1 MAIDG
6 LTIKLLIDTKAQKVC
21 FAEAGDDVI
30 ELLSCLLCL
39 PMGTIVNLLT
49 KERMVGSIGNVLD
62 SVQEL
67 NAKYV
72 CSSKS
77 KEPYLSPA
85 PAMLC
90 PLQQLLDAPLNVNS
104 SVFTCLGEID
114 CQTGRRIICGY
125 FSDIKGS
132 VCPSCYCYMDEEMR
146 HVRNNGLVIGTTSKG
161 FVVGTTTYT
170 ITDDLSITPASSVS
184 SINLLA
190 QCGVKDLSTVQQR
203 TVTIGSEEAL
213 EILLASLKSKTVL
226 TDVFLPKKKVC
237 CKEVAA

>member
-1 MAIDG
+1 MAING
-6 LTIKLLIDTKAQKVC
+6 LAIKPLMDTKAQKVC
-21 FAEAGDDVI
+21 FAEASNDVI
-30 ELLSCLLCL
+30 ELLPCLLCL
-39 PMGTIVNLLT
+39 PMGAVANLLT

-67 NAKYV
+67 DAKYV

-114 CQTGRRIICGY
+114 SQTGRRIICGY

-203 TVTIGSEEAL
+203 TVTIGSEEV
-213 EILLASLKSKTVL
+213 TY
-226 TDVFLPKKKVC
+226 FLHPH
-237 CKEVAA
+237 

>member
-49 KERMVGSIGNVLD
+49 KECMVGSIGNVLD

-67 NAKYV
+67 DAKYV

-77 KEPYLSPA
+77 KEPYLSPS

-114 CQTGRRIICGY
+114 SQTGRRIICGY

>member
-67 NAKYV
+67 DAKYV

-114 CQTGRRIICGY
+114 SQTGRRIICGY

-132 VCPSCYCYMDEEMR
+132 FFRGS
-146 HVRNNGLVIGTTSKG
+146 HVKI
-161 FVVGTTTYT
+161 TTTTLIRRVVNGYNLEVKLLQEMV
-170 ITDDLSITPASSVS
+170 LSELCWRQY
-184 SINLLA
+184 SIHP
-190 QCGVKDLSTVQQR
+190 CGKMNNCHLSL
-203 TVTIGSEEAL
+203 S
-213 EILLASLKSKTVL
+213 
-226 TDVFLPKKKVC
+226 C
-237 CKEVAA
+237 

>member
-1 MAIDG
+1 
-6 LTIKLLIDTKAQKVC
+6 
-21 FAEAGDDVI
+21 
-30 ELLSCLLCL
+30 
-39 PMGTIVNLLT
+39 MGAVANLLT
-49 KERMVGSIGNVLD
+49 KERMVGRIGNVLD

-67 NAKYV
+67 DTKYV

-104 SVFTCLGEID
+104 SVFTCLGKID
-114 CQTGRRIICGY
+114 SRTGTRITCGY
-125 FSDIKGS
+125 FSDIKDS
-132 VCPSCYCYMDEEMR
+132 VCPSCYGYMNEEMR
-146 HVRNNGLVIGTTSKG
+146 HVRNNGLSKG

-203 TVTIGSEEAL
+203 TVTIGSEEV
-213 EILLASLKSKTVL
+213 TY
-226 TDVFLPKKKVC
+226 FLHPH
-237 CKEVAA
+237 

>member
-6 LTIKLLIDTKAQKVC
+6 LAIKLLIDTKAQKVC
-21 FAEAGDDVI
+21 FAEAGNEVI
-30 ELLSCLLCL
+30 EFLSCLLCL
-39 PMGTIVNLLT
+39 PMGTIAKLLT

-67 NAKYV
+67 DTKYV

-114 CQTGRRIICGY
+114 SQTGRRIICGY

-146 HVRNNGLVIGTTSKG
+146 HVRNNGLSKG

-203 TVTIGSEEAL
+203 TVTIGSEEV
-213 EILLASLKSKTVL
+213 TY
-226 TDVFLPKKKVC
+226 FLHPH
-237 CKEVAA
+237 

>member
-67 NAKYV
+67 DAKYV

-114 CQTGRRIICGY
+114 SQTGRRIICGY

-132 VCPSCYCYMDEEMR
+132 VCPSCYCYMDEEM
-146 HVRNNGLVIGTTSKG
+146 
-161 FVVGTTTYT
+161 
-170 ITDDLSITPASSVS
+170 
-184 SINLLA
+184 
-190 QCGVKDLSTVQQR
+190 
-203 TVTIGSEEAL
+203 
-213 EILLASLKSKTVL
+213 
-226 TDVFLPKKKVC
+226 
-237 CKEVAA
+237 

>member
-67 NAKYV
+67 DAKYV

-104 SVFTCLGEID
+104 SVFTCLGKID
-114 CQTGRRIICGY
+114 SRTGTRITCGY
-125 FSDIKGS
+125 FSDIKDS
-132 VCPSCYCYMDEEMR
+132 VYPSCYGYMNEEMR
-146 HVRNNGLVIGTTSKG
+146 HVRNNGLSKG

-203 TVTIGSEEAL
+203 TVTIGSEEV
-213 EILLASLKSKTVL
+213 TY
-226 TDVFLPKKKVC
+226 FLHPH
-237 CKEVAA
+237 